1 MGYDPT
7 GCDVI
12 ELALGTLTMPGQ
24 TVATSREQH
33 ADSPPAERILS
44 WGRYPKVAHHHVHK
58 PAWNDQLPEVLEAAE
73 AGSLLPYGLGRS
85 YGDSCLNAG
94 RDLIDCRRLNRI
106 LGFDPS
112 TGLLRCE
119 TGVSLSDL
127 LDVFLPKG
135 WFLPVTPGT
144 RVVTVGGT
152 IANDVHGK
160 NHHCAGTFGAHVLQ
174 IALHRSNDGLV
185 ICNSEQN
192 SDMLHATI
200 GGLGLTGVIAWA
212 DIQLKPVAGPWIDAE
227 SIPFQSLKTFLD
239 LSRESNDRFEYT
251 VAWLDCF
258 AGKNPRGIFFRGN
271 HAANHGKEFHLRRGP
286 KLPFALP
293 EWMLNRYS
301 VKAFNTAYY
310 RIHAARKGLAVVP
323 YDSFFYPLDSIRQW
337 NLLYGKQGFLQYQCV
352 IPETNV
358 EAFEELLDR
367 IAHSGMGSF
376 LGVLKQFGSAPPAGM
391 LSFPR
396 PGLTLAL
403 DFAMRGERTL
413 KLMQSL
419 DAIVQQSGGA
429 LYPAKDARMSPALF
443 EASFPRWRGFV
454 PYIDPK
460 MSSSFWRRVTG
471 GQ

>member
-1 MGYDPT
+1 MSGQS
-7 GCDVI
+7 
-12 ELALGTLTMPGQ
+12 AATLRKES
-24 TVATSREQH
+24 A
-33 ADSPPAERILS
+33 ASPPIKRVLS
-44 WGRYPKVAHHHVHK
+44 WGRYPKIAHYRVHR
-58 PAWNDQLPEVLEAAE
+58 PAWNDQVPEILRAA
-73 AGSLLPYGLGRS
+73 APGFLLPYGLGRS

-94 RDLIDCRRLNRI
+94 RELIDCRRLNRI
-106 LGFDPS
+106 LGFDES
-112 TGLLRCE
+112 TGMVRCE
-119 TGVSLSDL
+119 GGVSLSDII
-127 LDVFLPKG
+127 DVFLPKG

-144 RVVTVGGT
+144 RFVTVGGA

-160 NHHCAGTFGAHVLQ
+160 NHHCAGTFGAHVRQ
-174 IALHRSNDGLV
+174 IGLHRSNDGLV
-185 ICNSEQN
+185 ICNCEEN
-192 SDMLHATI
+192 PDMLRATI

-212 DIQLKPVAGPWIDAE
+212 DIQLKRVTGPWIDAE
-227 SIPFQSLKTFLD
+227 SIPFQSLNAFLD
-239 LSRESNDRFEYT
+239 LSRDSNDRFEYT

-271 HAANHGKEFHLRRGP
+271 HAADQGKEFHPKRGP

-293 EWMLNRYS
+293 AWMLNRYS
-301 VKAFNTAYY
+301 IRAFNTAYY
-310 RIHAARKGLAVVP
+310 GTHAARKGAAAVP

-337 NLLYGKQGFLQYQCV
+337 NLLYGRQGFLQYQCV

-358 EAFEELLDR
+358 EAFEGLLDR
-367 IAHSGMGSF
+367 IARSGMGSF

-396 PGLTLAL
+396 PGLTIAL

-419 DAIVQQSGGA
+419 DEIVQQSGGA

-471 GQ
+471 AQS

>member
-1 MGYDPT
+1 MAGQAAAVLIKKPAVPQPT
-7 GCDVI
+7 
-12 ELALGTLTMPGQ
+12 
-24 TVATSREQH
+24 
-33 ADSPPAERILS
+33 ERILS
-44 WGRYPKVAHHHVHK
+44 WGRYPKTAHRHVHK
-58 PAWNDQLPEVLEAAE
+58 PAWNDQVPEILKSAVP
-73 AGSLLPYGLGRS
+73 GSLLPYGLGRS

-94 RDLIDCRRLNRI
+94 RQLIDCRRLNRI
-106 LGFDPS
+106 LGFDES
-112 TGLLRCE
+112 TGMLRCE
-119 TGVSLSDL
+119 SGISLSDI

-144 RVVTVGGT
+144 RFVTVGGA

-160 NHHCAGTFGAHVLQ
+160 NHHCAGTFGAHVRQ
-174 IALHRSNDGLV
+174 IGLHRSNDGLV
-185 ICNSEQN
+185 ICNSEEN
-192 SDMLHATI
+192 SDMLRATI

-227 SIPFQSLKTFLD
+227 SIPFQSLDNFLD
-239 LSRESNDRFEYT
+239 HSRESNDRFEYT

-258 AGKNPRGIFFRGN
+258 AGKNARGIFFRGN
-271 HAANHGKEFHLRRGP
+271 HSPERGKEFHRKRSPELT
-286 KLPFALP
+286 FALP
-293 EWMLNRYS
+293 AWMLNRYS
-301 VKAFNTAYY
+301 VRTFNTTYY
-310 RIHAARKGLAVVP
+310 KIYAARRGSAVVS

-358 EAFEELLDR
+358 EAVKELLDR
-367 IAHSGMGSF
+367 IARSGMGSF

-396 PGLTLAL
+396 PGLTIAL

-419 DAIVQQSGGA
+419 DEVVQQSGGA
-429 LYPAKDARMSPALF
+429 VYPAKDARMSSALF
-443 EASFPRWRGFV
+443 DTSFPRWRGFA

-471 GQ
+471 AP

>member
-1 MGYDPT
+1 MSGQS
-7 GCDVI
+7 
-12 ELALGTLTMPGQ
+12 AATL
-24 TVATSREQH
+24 RKQH
-33 ADSPPAERILS
+33 AAQPPPERMAS
-44 WGRYPKVAHHHVHK
+44 GRRYPKTAHQHVHK
-58 PAWNDQLPEVLEAAE
+58 RAWNDQVPEILRDAAP
-73 AGSLLPYGLGRS
+73 GSLLPYGLGRS
-85 YGDSCLNAG
+85 YGDSCLNNG
-94 RDLIDCRRLNRI
+94 RELIDCRRLNRI
-106 LGFDPS
+106 LGFDES
-112 TGLLRCE
+112 TGMLRCE
-119 TGVSLSDL
+119 SGVSLSDII
-127 LDVFLPKG
+127 DVFLPKG

-144 RVVTVGGT
+144 RFVTVGGA

-160 NHHCAGTFGAHVLQ
+160 NHHCAGTFGAHVRE
-174 IALHRSNDGLV
+174 IGLHRSKDGLV
-185 ICNSEQN
+185 ICNSEEN
-192 SDMLHATI
+192 PDMLRATI
-200 GGLGLTGVIAWA
+200 GGLGLTGVIGWA
-212 DIQLKPVAGPWIDAE
+212 DVQLKRVAGPWIDAE
-227 SIPFQSLKTFLD
+227 SIPFQSLNTFLD
-239 LSRESNDRFEYT
+239 LSRESDGRFEYT

-271 HAANHGKEFHLRRGP
+271 HTANQGEEFHPKHGP
-286 KLPFALP
+286 KLTFALP
-293 EWMLNRYS
+293 AWMLNRYS

-310 RIHAARKGLAVVP
+310 GIHAVKKGAAVVS

-358 EAFEELLDR
+358 EAFEELLAR
-367 IAHSGMGSF
+367 IARSGMGSF

-396 PGLTLAL
+396 PGLTIAL

-413 KLMQSL
+413 QLMQSL
-419 DAIVQQSGGA
+419 DEIVQQSGGA

-471 GQ
+471 TQ